1 MIRIL
6 QLQTK
11 ISARANLADERV
23 TSEARTVGLIAS
35 CARRRDQPKDSTP
48 RYGRGLLLVDCR
60 RAAII
65 LFAAGPRSGRL
76 RPAAS
81 HRPADRQRQAGGF
94 SAAGWS
100 SRCVDTAA
108 NAATALSSRA
118 AGRLNCS
125 QAAEPKDALK
135 ESCGRA
141 ASRSTF
147 MVELVQAVL
156 ATATP
161 ERVVAGSNTIEVARL
176 RITDAGRKV
185 LGGK

>member
-118 AGRLNCS
+118 GALELLAGCS
-125 QAAEPKDALK
+125 AEGCPEGIMRARGFSIDFH
-135 ESCGRA
+135 GRA
-141 ASRSTF
+141 SPSSFGDRDTRTCSSWVKYNRSG
-147 MVELVQAVL
+147 A
-156 ATATP
+156 ATDHRRRA
-161 ERVVAGSNTIEVARL
+161 ESAR
-176 RITDAGRKV
+176 R
-185 LGGK
+185 